1 LAKRESVGQAP
12 DVSTISIMH
21 TKSLKIFCDVVER
34 RSFSRAADENGI
46 SQSSASQVVQA
57 IEQRLG
63 VQLLDRSTR
72 PFELTMEGQ
81 RFYDGC
87 RDLVRRFEQLEEEVR
102 TMHDAAARSLVVA
115 SIYSVGL
122 HHMSAFMQRFSAE
135 HPRAQ
140 VRLEYLHPHRVCEV
154 VENGDAD
161 LGIVSYAKDT
171 ESLTA
176 IPWRSEPMV
185 VVCHPQHR
193 LARESSISL
202 KGIAGESFV
211 AFEHGLAIREAID
224 RALARAHAEVIV
236 ALEFDNIETM
246 KRAIEIDAGV
256 SILPE
261 PSVRREIALGSLAKV
276 AITGDALVRPLGIV
290 HRRDRAVS
298 ELATQFIGLL
308 KADADFSE
316 ELTTVNSSAQSA

>member
-1 LAKRESVGQAP
+1 
-12 DVSTISIMH
+12 MH

-63 VQLLDRSTR
+63 LQLLDRSTR
-72 PFELTMEGQ
+72 PFGLTPEGE

-102 TMHDAAARSLVVA
+102 TLHDAEARSLVVA

-135 HPRAQ
+135 HPRAR
-140 VRLEYLHPHRVCEV
+140 VRLEYLHPQRVCEV

-171 ESLTA
+171 DTLVA

-185 VVCHPQHR
+185 IVCHPQHR
-193 LARESSISL
+193 LAAESSVGL
-202 KGIAGESFV
+202 KSIAGEPFV
-211 AFEHGLAIREAID
+211 AFESGLPIREAID
-224 RALARAHAEVIV
+224 RALVRSHAEVNV

-256 SILPE
+256 SVLPE
-261 PSVRREIALGSLAKV
+261 PSVRREITLGSLAKV
-276 AITGDALVRPLGIV
+276 AIAGDAVVRPLGIV
-290 HRRDRAVS
+290 HRRDRAIS
-298 ELATQFIGLL
+298 ELASQFIGLL
-308 KADADFSE
+308 KADADFSQ
-316 ELTTVNSSAQSA
+316 ELTTA

>member
-1 LAKRESVGQAP
+1 
-12 DVSTISIMH
+12 
-21 TKSLKIFCDVVER
+21 
-34 RSFSRAADENGI
+34 
-46 SQSSASQVVQA
+46 
-57 IEQRLG
+57 
-63 VQLLDRSTR
+63 
-72 PFELTMEGQ
+72 
-81 RFYDGC
+81 
-87 RDLVRRFEQLEEEVR
+87 
-102 TMHDAAARSLVVA
+102 VA

-161 LGIVSYAKDT
+161 LGIVSYPK
-171 ESLTA
+171 ESDALGT

-185 VVCHPQHR
+185 IVCHPQHR
-193 LARESSISL
+193 LSGEKSLSL
-202 KGIAGESFV
+202 KAIAGEPFV
-211 AFEHGLAIREAID
+211 AFEAGLAIRDAID
-224 RALARAHAEVIV
+224 RALVRSHAEVNI

-276 AITGDALVRPLGIV
+276 GISGDALVRPLGIV
-290 HRRDRAVS
+290 HRRDRALS
-298 ELATQFIGLL
+298 ELAQQFIGLL
-308 KADADFSE
+308 KSDSDFSDE
-316 ELTTVNSSAQSA
+316 AVALNGHAANTPTTT

>member
-1 LAKRESVGQAP
+1 
-12 DVSTISIMH
+12 MH
-21 TKSLKIFCDVVER
+21 TKSLKIFCDVVDR

-72 PFELTMEGQ
+72 PFELTPEGQ

-102 TMHDAAARSLVVA
+102 TLHDAEARSLVVA

-122 HHMSAFMQRFSAE
+122 HHMSAFLQRFSAE

-171 ESLTA
+171 DALVA
-176 IPWRSEPMV
+176 LPWRSEPMV
-185 VVCHPQHR
+185 IVCHPQHR
-193 LARESSISL
+193 LARENALSL

-211 AFEHGLAIREAID
+211 AFEEGLAIRDAID
-224 RALARAHAEVIV
+224 RALVRAHAEVNV
-236 ALEFDNIETM
+236 TLEFDNIETM

-276 AITGDALVRPLGIV
+276 AITGDALARPLGIV
-290 HRRDRAVS
+290 HRRDRELS
-298 ELATQFIGLL
+298 ELAKQFIGLL
-308 KADADFSE
+308 KSDADFSDE
-316 ELTTVNSSAQSA
+316 AAVLNGHPVSAPTT

>member
-1 LAKRESVGQAP
+1 
-12 DVSTISIMH
+12 MH

-34 RSFSRAADENGI
+34 RSFSRAADDNGI
-46 SQSSASQVVQA
+46 SQSSASQLVQA
-57 IEQRLG
+57 LERRLG

-72 PFELTMEGQ
+72 PFGLTPEGE

-87 RDLVRRFEQLEEEVR
+87 RDLVRRFEQLEEDVR
-102 TMHDAAARSLVVA
+102 MLHDAEARSLVVA

-154 VENGDAD
+154 VEHGDAD
-161 LGIVSYAKDT
+161 LGIVSYDKET
-171 ESLTA
+171 ESLSP

-185 VVCHPQHR
+185 IVCHPQHR
-193 LARESSISL
+193 LAHENSVDL

-211 AFEHGLAIREAID
+211 AFEAGLAIRDAID
-224 RALARAHAEVIV
+224 RALVRSHAEVNV

-246 KRAIEIDAGV
+246 K
-256 SILPE
+256 
-261 PSVRREIALGSLAKV
+261 
-276 AITGDALVRPLGIV
+276 
-290 HRRDRAVS
+290 
-298 ELATQFIGLL
+298 
-308 KADADFSE
+308 
-316 ELTTVNSSAQSA
+316 

>member
-1 LAKRESVGQAP
+1 
-12 DVSTISIMH
+12 MH

-72 PFELTMEGQ
+72 PFGLTPEGE

-102 TMHDAAARSLVVA
+102 TLHDAEARSLVVA

-154 VENGDAD
+154 VESGDAD
-161 LGIVSYAKDT
+161 LGIVSYPKET
-171 ESLTA
+171 ESLET

-185 VVCHPQHR
+185 IVCHPQHR
-193 LARESSISL
+193 LAREKATLL
-202 KGIAGESFV
+202 KSATGEPFV
-211 AFEHGLAIREAID
+211 AFETGLAIREAID
-224 RALARAHAEVIV
+224 RALVRSHCEVNV
-236 ALEFDNIETM
+236 TLEFDNIETM
-246 KRAIEIDAGV
+246 KRAIEIDAGI

-261 PSVRREIALGSLAKV
+261 PSVRREIALGTLAKV
-276 AITGDALVRPLGIV
+276 TIAGDAIVRPLGIV
-290 HRRDRAVS
+290 HRRERALS
-298 ELATQFIGLL
+298 ELANQFIGLL
-308 KADADFSE
+308 KADADFRE
-316 ELTTVNSSAQSA
+316 ELTTVNGTTKGLGTAGLGAAGFGAAESA

>member
-1 LAKRESVGQAP
+1 
-12 DVSTISIMH
+12 MH

-46 SQSSASQVVQA
+46 SQSSASQLVQA
-57 IEQRLG
+57 LERRLG

-72 PFELTMEGQ
+72 PFGLTKEGE
-81 RFYDGC
+81 RFYDGS

-102 TMHDAAARSLVVA
+102 TLHDAEARSLVVA

-154 VENGDAD
+154 VESGDAD
-161 LGIVSYAKDT
+161 LGIVSYAKDN
-171 ESLTA
+171 EALTS
-176 IPWRSEPMV
+176 IPWRTEPMV
-185 VVCHPQHR
+185 IVCHPQHR
-193 LARESSISL
+193 LAREHCLDL

-211 AFEHGLAIREAID
+211 AFEAGLAIRDAID
-224 RALARAHAEVIV
+224 RALMRSHAEVNV

-276 AITGDALVRPLGIV
+276 SIAGDALVRPLRIV
-290 HRRDRAVS
+290 HRRNRALG
-298 ELATQFIGLL
+298 ELAKEFVGLL
-308 KADADFSE
+308 QADSEFSDDHT
-316 ELTTVNSSAQSA
+316 LVNGVKLGINSAGLA

>member
-1 LAKRESVGQAP
+1 
-12 DVSTISIMH
+12 MH

-34 RSFSRAADENGI
+34 KSFSRAADENGI
-46 SQSSASQVVQA
+46 SQSSASQLVQA
-57 IEQRLG
+57 LERRLG

-72 PFELTMEGQ
+72 PFGLTPEGE

-102 TMHDAAARSLVVA
+102 TLHDAEARSLVVA

-154 VENGDAD
+154 VESGDAD
-161 LGIVSYAKDT
+161 LGIVSYPKETDA
-171 ESLTA
+171 LVA
-176 IPWRSEPMV
+176 LPWRSEPMV

-193 LARESSISL
+193 LARDKSTPL
-202 KGIAGESFV
+202 KAIAGESFV
-211 AFEHGLAIREAID
+211 AFEVGLAIREAID
-224 RALARAHAEVIV
+224 RALVRAHAEVNV
-236 ALEFDNIETM
+236 TLEFDNIETM

-261 PSVRREIALGSLAKV
+261 ASVRREIALGTLAKV
-276 AITGDALVRPLGIV
+276 TIAGDAIVRPLGIV
-290 HRRDRAVS
+290 HRRDRQLS
-298 ELATQFIGLL
+298 ELAQQFVGLL
-308 KADADFSE
+308 KAETEFRE
-316 ELTTVNSSAQSA
+316 ELATVNGASTIIRTAESA

>member
-1 LAKRESVGQAP
+1 
-12 DVSTISIMH
+12 MH

-34 RSFSRAADENGI
+34 KSFSRAADENGI
-46 SQSSASQVVQA
+46 SQSSASQLVQA
-57 IEQRLG
+57 LERRLG

-72 PFELTMEGQ
+72 PFGLTPEGE

-87 RDLVRRFEQLEEEVR
+87 RDIVRRYEQLEEEIR
-102 TMHDAAARSLVVA
+102 TLHDAEARSLVVA

-154 VENGDAD
+154 VANGDAD
-161 LGIVSYAKDT
+161 LGIVSYAKET
-171 ESLTA
+171 ESLGA
-176 IPWRSEPMV
+176 IPWRIEPMV
-185 VVCHPQHR
+185 IVCHPQHR
-193 LARESSISL
+193 LAREKSLPL

-211 AFEHGLAIREAID
+211 AFESGLAIRDAID
-224 RALARAHAEVIV
+224 RALVRAHAEVNI

-256 SILPE
+256 SVLPE

-290 HRRDRAVS
+290 HRRDRALG
-298 ELATQFIGLL
+298 ELASQFIGLL
-308 KADADFSE
+308 KADADFSDDGPVLNGAAPKLGAAE
-316 ELTTVNSSAQSA
+316 SA

>member
-1 LAKRESVGQAP
+1 
-12 DVSTISIMH
+12 
-21 TKSLKIFCDVVER
+21 
-34 RSFSRAADENGI
+34 
-46 SQSSASQVVQA
+46 VVQA

-72 PFELTMEGQ
+72 PFGLTPEGE

-102 TMHDAAARSLVVA
+102 TLHDAEARSLVVA

-154 VENGDAD
+154 VESGDAD
-161 LGIVSYAKDT
+161 LGIVSYPKES
-171 ESLTA
+171 ESLVT

-185 VVCHPQHR
+185 IVCHPQHR
-193 LARESSISL
+193 LAREQAAPL
-202 KGIAGESFV
+202 KAVAGESFV
-211 AFEHGLAIREAID
+211 AFETGLAIREAID
-224 RALARAHAEVIV
+224 RALVRSHAEVNV
-236 ALEFDNIETM
+236 TLEFDNIETM

-261 PSVRREIALGSLAKV
+261 PSVRREIALGTLAKV
-276 AITGDALVRPLGIV
+276 TVVGDAIVRPLGIV
-290 HRRDRAVS
+290 HRRERALS
-298 ELATQFIGLL
+298 ELASQFIGLL
-308 KADADFSE
+308 KADAEFRE
-316 ELTTVNSSAQSA
+316 ELTTVNGKVKDFGAAESA

>member
-1 LAKRESVGQAP
+1 
-12 DVSTISIMH
+12 MH
-21 TKSLKIFCDVVER
+21 VKSLKIFCDVVER
-34 RSFSRAADENGI
+34 RSFSRAADENGM
-46 SQSSASQVVQA
+46 SQSSASQLVQA
-57 IEQRLG
+57 LERRLG

-72 PFELTMEGQ
+72 PFGLTPEGE

-102 TMHDAAARSLVVA
+102 TLHDAEARSLVVA

-154 VENGDAD
+154 VESGDAD
-161 LGIVSYAKDT
+161 LGIVSYPKET
-171 ESLTA
+171 ETLVA

-185 VVCHPQHR
+185 IVCHPQHR
-193 LARESSISL
+193 VAREKSAPL
-202 KGIAGESFV
+202 KAIAGESFV
-211 AFEHGLAIREAID
+211 AFESGLAIREAID
-224 RALARAHAEVIV
+224 RALVRGHAEVNN

-261 PSVRREIALGSLAKV
+261 PSVRREIALGTLAKV
-276 AITGDALVRPLGIV
+276 AISGDAIVRPLGIV
-290 HRRDRAVS
+290 HRRDRALG
-298 ELATQFIGLL
+298 ELASQFIGLL
-308 KADADFSE
+308 KADSEFSE
-316 ELTTVNSSAQSA
+316 ETTSVAGAVGNGRAAESA

>member
-1 LAKRESVGQAP
+1 
-12 DVSTISIMH
+12 MH

-46 SQSSASQVVQA
+46 SQSNASQLVQA
-57 IEQRLG
+57 LERRLG
-63 VQLLDRSTR
+63 VLLLDRSTR
-72 PFELTMEGQ
+72 PFGLTPEGE

-102 TMHDAAARSLVVA
+102 TLHDAEARSLVVA

-140 VRLEYLHPHRVCEV
+140 VRLEYLHPHRVCKV
-154 VENGDAD
+154 VESGDAD
-161 LGIVSYAKDT
+161 LGIVSYPKETDALET
-171 ESLTA
+171 

-185 VVCHPQHR
+185 IVCHPQHR
-193 LARESSISL
+193 LAREKAATL
-202 KGIAGESFV
+202 KAVAGESFV
-211 AFEHGLAIREAID
+211 AFETGLAIRDAID
-224 RALARAHAEVIV
+224 RALVRSQAEVNIT
-236 ALEFDNIETM
+236 LEFDNIETM

-276 AITGDALVRPLGIV
+276 AIVGDAIVRPLGIV
-290 HRRDRAVS
+290 HRRERALS
-298 ELATQFIGLL
+298 ELAQQFVGLL
-308 KADADFSE
+308 KADAEFRE
-316 ELTTVNSSAQSA
+316 EVAAVNGAPRGFGAAESA